1 MSSVLAYYAAVTLL
15 LVCPRASVS
24 NENPNLILAP
34 TVELLDNRSTYCLGE
49 TAHIRCN
56 ITGSGNG
63 SGVVYDWIID
73 NIGYNPTTIASLKS
87 GHTVSS
93 PDPFVLQV
101 HQIKAYSANYS
112 CSQRTGT
119 GTIQS
124 KAKLITF
131 TGKYNKSL
139 FELEDPLLNWY
150 TLYFRDKLSSSNCHL
165 CQRNK

>member
-1 MSSVLAYYAAVTLL
+1 MSSVLAYYAAVTLF

-24 NENPNLILAP
+24 NGNPNLVLAP

-73 NIGYNPTTIASLKS
+73 NVDYNPTTIASRKP

-93 PDPFVLQV
+93 SDRFVLQV
-101 HQIKAYSANYS
+101 HQIKVYSANYS
-112 CSQRTGT
+112 CIVRVAGSTP
-119 GTIQS
+119 QS
-124 KAKLITF
+124 RANYKLIAF
-131 TGKYNKSL
+131 AGKYCKSFSRL
-139 FELEDPLLNWY
+139 IMNWMV
-150 TLYFRDKLSSSNCHL
+150 H
-165 CQRNK
+165 